1 MSSPTSRLVVE
12 GVGKDFGYH
21 HVLRDVSFAVEEG
34 EYIALMG
41 SNGAGKTTLL
51 RMIAGL
57 SRPTAGSVSIAGVD
71 LRRAGPGLRR
81 RIGFVS
87 HESLLYPELTGR
99 ENLEF
104 HATLFGVENVDASIA
119 ALDELLELAPILD
132 RQAGVLSRGN
142 RQRLTLARA
151 LLHAPRVLL
160 LDEPFTGLD
169 EESSNRLLRILQTL
183 VDSGRTVIM
192 TTHDRAIL
200 EAGPRRL
207 IRIEGG
213 TLHEDRELT
222 PSSPVAG
229 TGASN
234 GDDYTPAFLTPTL
247 VMPPKLL
254 GAARAIAS
262 KDLRIEARTRDVVG
276 SAGLFAICVLITMSF
291 TAPAGETASGMST
304 GVLWISLL
312 FATLLGVGRTMGRE
326 QSDRGI
332 EGLLLA
338 PTPKS
343 AIFLGKAIASLAL
356 MAFVSVAIVV
366 MFIIFMAGT
375 ATIDFVSLIGVL
387 AIGTTGLVIVSTLF
401 SGIAVGTRLG
411 ESMLQLLVMPVV
423 IPLMVGSVELT
434 RQTLG
439 TGTGGVATWL
449 GILTG
454 FDVVMLLAALA
465 TFVFV
470 IEE

>member
-1 MSSPTSRLVVE
+1 MSSPASRLVVE

-21 HVLRDVSFAVEEG
+21 HVLRDVNFTVEEG
-34 EYIALMG
+34 EFIALMG

-57 SRPTAGSVSIAGVD
+57 SRPTSGSVSIAGVD

-104 HATLFGVENVDASIA
+104 HARLFGVENVDAAIES
-119 ALDELLELAPILD
+119 LDGLLELAPILD

-169 EESSNRLLRILQTL
+169 EASSNRLLHILQTL

-207 IRIEGG
+207 VRIEGG
-213 TLHEDRELT
+213 TLHEDRVLT
-222 PSSPVAG
+222 PVDRAREVV
-229 TGASN
+229 
-234 GDDYTPAFLTPTL
+234 DYTPAFLTPTL
-247 VMPPKLL
+247 AMPPKLL
-254 GAARAIAS
+254 AAATVIAR
-262 KDLRIEARTRDVVG
+262 KDLRIEARTRDIVG

-291 TAPAGETASGMST
+291 TSPPGETASGMAT

-326 QSDRGI
+326 QADRGI

-343 AIFLGKAIASLAL
+343 AIFLGKAIASLVL
-356 MAFVSVAIVV
+356 MAFVSIVIVV
-366 MFIIFMAGT
+366 MFIIFMAGN
-375 ATIDFVSLIGVL
+375 ANINLPALLGVL

-439 TGTGGVATWL
+439 GEVGGIGTWL
-449 GILTG
+449 AILGG
-454 FDVVMLLAALA
+454 FDLVMLLAALA

>member
-1 MSSPTSRLVVE
+1 MAAPASRLVVE

-21 HVLRDVSFAVEEG
+21 HVLHDVHFSVEEG

-57 SRPTAGSVSIAGVD
+57 SRPSAGSMTIAGVD

-104 HATLFGVENVDASIA
+104 HARLFGVKNVDGAIES
-119 ALDELLELAPILD
+119 LDALLELAPILD
-132 RQAGVLSRGN
+132 RRAGVLSRGN

-169 EESSNRLLRILQTL
+169 EESGKRLLHILQTL

-213 TLHEDRELT
+213 TLHEDRALT
-222 PSSPVAG
+222 PTRAVG
-229 TGASN
+229 VIT
-234 GDDYTPAFLTPTL
+234 DYTPAFLTPTF

-254 GAARAIAS
+254 RAAVAIAG

-326 QSDRGI
+326 QADRGI

-343 AIFLGKAIASLAL
+343 AIFLGKAVASLVL
-356 MAFVSVAIVV
+356 MAFVSVAVVV

-375 ATIDFVSLIGVL
+375 ASIDFPSLILVL

-434 RQTLG
+434 RQALG
-439 TGTGGVATWL
+439 GEVGGIGTWL
-449 GILTG
+449 AILAG
-454 FDVVMLLAALA
+454 FDIVMLLAALA

>member
-1 MSSPTSRLVVE
+1 MASPASRLVVD

-21 HVLRDVSFAVEEG
+21 HVLRDVEFVVEEG
-34 EYIALMG
+34 EYVALMG
-41 SNGAGKTTLL
+41 ANGAGKTTLL
-51 RMIAGL
+51 RMLAGL
-57 SRPTAGSVSIAGVD
+57 SRPTAGVVCIAGID

-99 ENLEF
+99 ENLQF
-104 HATLFGVENVDASIA
+104 HARLFGVENVEQVIASLDAM
-119 ALDELLELAPILD
+119 LDLAPILD
-132 RQAGVLSRGN
+132 RPAGVLSRGN

-151 LLHAPRVLL
+151 MLHGPRVLL

-169 EESSNRLLRILQTL
+169 EASSERLLRILQAL

-200 EAGPRRL
+200 DAGPRRL
-207 IRIEGG
+207 IRIEAGSVV
-213 TLHEDRELT
+213 EDRELT
-222 PSSPVAG
+222 ASAKAWPTVAG
-229 TGASN
+229 LPIPS
-234 GDDYTPAFLTPTL
+234 LR
-247 VMPPKLL
+247 MPPRLL
-254 GAARAIAS
+254 GAAAVIAR
-262 KDLRIEARTRDVVG
+262 KDLRIELRTRDIVG
-276 SAGLFAICVLITMSF
+276 SAGLFAVCVLITMSF
-291 TAPAGETASGMST
+291 TAPAGETASGMAT

-326 QSDRGI
+326 QADRGI

-343 AIFLGKAIASLAL
+343 AIFLGKAVASLVL

-366 MFIIFMAGT
+366 LFIIFMAGS
-375 ATIDFVSLIGVL
+375 ATIDLPALLGVL
-387 AIGTTGLVIVSTLF
+387 AIGTVGLVIVSTLF

-439 TGTGGVATWL
+439 GQPVGFGTWVT
-449 GILTG
+449 ILAV
-454 FDVVMLLAALA
+454 FDIVMLLAALA

>member
-1 MSSPTSRLVVE
+1 MASPTSRLVVE

-21 HVLRDVSFAVEEG
+21 HVLRDVSFTVEEG

-57 SRPTAGSVSIAGVD
+57 SRPTAGSVSIAGID

-104 HATLFGVENVDASIA
+104 HARLFGVESVDTAIA
-119 ALDELLELAPILD
+119 ALDELLDLAPILD

-151 LLHAPRVLL
+151 LLHAPRILL

-169 EESSNRLLRILQTL
+169 EESSHRLLHILQTL

-207 IRIEGG
+207 IRIEQGG
-213 TLHEDRELT
+213 LHEDRALT
-222 PSSPVAG
+222 TATPTAAVQ
-229 TGASN
+229 
-234 GDDYTPAFLTPTL
+234 DYQPAFLTPTL
-247 VMPPKLL
+247 VLPPKLA
-254 GAARAIAS
+254 GAALAIAA

-326 QSDRGI
+326 QADRGI

-338 PTPKS
+338 PAPKS
-343 AIFLGKAIASLAL
+343 AVFLGKALASLVL
-356 MAFVSVAIVV
+356 MAFVSVAIVL
-366 MFIIFMAGT
+366 MFIVFMAGS
-375 ATIDFVSLIGVL
+375 ATVDFPSLIGVL

-423 IPLMVGSVELT
+423 IPLMVGAVEIT

-439 TGTGGVATWL
+439 GEVGGITTWL
-449 GILTG
+449 AILAG
-454 FDVVMLLAALA
+454 FDLVMLFAALA

>member
-1 MSSPTSRLVVE
+1 MSSPTSRLIVE
-12 GVGKDFGYH
+12 GVGKDFGYY
-21 HVLRDVSFAVEEG
+21 HVLRDVHFTVEEG

-104 HATLFGVENVDASIA
+104 HAKLFGVENVDAAIA
-119 ALDELLELAPILD
+119 SLDELLELAPILD

-169 EESSNRLLRILQTL
+169 EESSKRLLHILQML

-192 TTHDRAIL
+192 TTHDRSIL

-213 TLHEDRELT
+213 TLHEDRVIAPAQIERPIT
-222 PSSPVAG
+222 
-229 TGASN
+229 
-234 GDDYTPAFLTPTL
+234 DYTPAFLTPTL
-247 VMPPKLL
+247 VMPPKLV
-254 GAARAIAS
+254 GAAAAIAG

-326 QSDRGI
+326 QADRGI

-343 AIFLGKAIASLAL
+343 AIFLGKAIASLVL
-356 MAFVSVAIVV
+356 MSFVSVAIVV

-375 ATIDFVSLIGVL
+375 ATIDFLPLIGVL

-439 TGTGGVATWL
+439 TGTGGYGTWL
-449 GILTG
+449 AILGG
-454 FDVVMLLAALA
+454 FDIVMLLASLA

>member
-21 HVLRDVSFAVEEG
+21 HVLRDVGFTVEEG

-57 SRPTAGSVSIAGVD
+57 SRPSSGHVSIAGVD
-71 LRRAGPGLRR
+71 LLRAGPGLRR

-104 HATLFGVENVDASIA
+104 HAKLFGVENVDQAIAS
-119 ALDELLELAPILD
+119 LDEILELAPILN

-169 EESSNRLLRILQTL
+169 EESSHRLLRILQTL

-192 TTHDRAIL
+192 TTHDRSIL

-213 TLHEDRELT
+213 TLHEDRALVPT
-222 PSSPVAG
+222 QQSGPIV
-229 TGASN
+229 
-234 GDDYTPAFLTPTL
+234 DYVPTFLSPTL
-247 VMPPKLL
+247 VMPPKLF
-254 GAARAIAS
+254 GAAAAIAG

-326 QSDRGI
+326 QADRGI

-343 AIFLGKAIASLAL
+343 AIFLGKAAASLVL

-375 ATIDFVSLIGVL
+375 ASIDFGTLLGVL

-434 RQTLG
+434 RQALG
-439 TGTGGVATWL
+439 GDVGGVATWL
-449 GILTG
+449 AILG
-454 FDVVMLLAALA
+454 SFDVIMLLASLA

>member
-1 MSSPTSRLVVE
+1 MSSPASRLVVDA
-12 GVGKDFGYH
+12 VAKDFGYT
-21 HVLRDVSFAVEEG
+21 HVLRGVGFSVEEG

-51 RMIAGL
+51 RMLAGL
-57 SRPTAGSVSIAGVD
+57 SRPSAGIVSIAGVD

-99 ENLEF
+99 ENLAF
-104 HATLFGVENVDASIA
+104 HAGLFGVEDFDNVVS
-119 ALDELLELAPILD
+119 ALDELLDLAPILD
-132 RQAGVLSRGN
+132 RPAGVLSRGN

-151 LLHAPRVLL
+151 LMHAPRILL

-169 EESSNRLLRILQTL
+169 EESTQRLLRILQTL

-192 TTHDRAIL
+192 TTHDRMIV
-200 EAGPRRL
+200 ESGPRRL
-207 IRIEGG
+207 IR
-213 TLHEDRELT
+213 LHAGAVAEDREIT
-222 PSSPVAG
+222 PARPSGGVGGPD
-229 TGASN
+229 
-234 GDDYTPAFLTPTL
+234 GDYVPAFLQPTL
-247 VMPPKLL
+247 RMPPKLM
-254 GAARAIAS
+254 AAAIAIAS
-262 KDLRIEARTRDVVG
+262 KDLRIEARTRDVLG
-276 SAGLFAICVLITMSF
+276 SAGLFALCVLVTASF
-291 TAPAGETASGMST
+291 TSPPGETASGMAT

-332 EGLLLA
+332 EGLLLS
-338 PTPKS
+338 PTPKP
-343 AIFLGKAIASLAL
+343 AIYLGKAMASLVL
-356 MAFVSVAIVV
+356 MAFVALATVLLFIV
-366 MFIIFMAGT
+366 FMAGS
-375 ATIDFVSLIGVL
+375 ATVNVGALAGVL
-387 AIGTTGLVIVSTLF
+387 AIGTFGLVVVGTLF
-401 SGIAVGTRLG
+401 SGIAVGSRLG
-411 ESMLQLLVMPVV
+411 ESMLPLLVMPVV

-439 TGTGGVATWL
+439 GEVGGIWQWL
-449 GILTG
+449 AILG
-454 FDVVMLLAALA
+454 SFDLLMLLAALA

>member
-1 MSSPTSRLVVE
+1 M
-12 GVGKDFGYH
+12 
-21 HVLRDVSFAVEEG
+21 
-34 EYIALMG
+34 
-41 SNGAGKTTLL
+41 
-51 RMIAGL
+51 
-57 SRPTAGSVSIAGVD
+57 
-71 LRRAGPGLRR
+71 
-81 RIGFVS
+81 
-87 HESLLYPELTGR
+87 
-99 ENLEF
+99 
-104 HATLFGVENVDASIA
+104 
-119 ALDELLELAPILD
+119 
-132 RQAGVLSRGN
+132 
-142 RQRLTLARA
+142 
-151 LLHAPRVLL
+151 
-160 LDEPFTGLD
+160 
-169 EESSNRLLRILQTL
+169 
-183 VDSGRTVIM
+183 
-192 TTHDRAIL
+192 
-200 EAGPRRL
+200 
-207 IRIEGG
+207 
-213 TLHEDRELT
+213 HEDRALV
-222 PSSPVAG
+222 PSHG
-229 TGASN
+229 
-234 GDDYTPAFLTPTL
+234 PADAAQPLPQFLSPTL

-254 GAARAIAS
+254 SAARAIAL

-326 QSDRGI
+326 QADRGI

-343 AIFLGKAIASLAL
+343 SIFLGKAMASLVL

-366 MFIIFMAGT
+366 MFVIFMAGS
-375 ATIDFVSLIGVL
+375 ASIDFPALIGVL

-439 TGTGGVATWL
+439 GQVGGMATWL
-449 GILTG
+449 AILGG
-454 FDVVMLLAALA
+454 FDIVMLLASLA

>member
-1 MSSPTSRLVVE
+1 MSSPASRLVVE

-21 HVLRDVSFAVEEG
+21 HVLRDVNFTVEEG
-34 EYIALMG
+34 EFIALMG

-57 SRPTAGSVSIAGVD
+57 SRPTSGSVSIAGVD

-104 HATLFGVENVDASIA
+104 HARLFGVENVA
-119 ALDELLELAPILD
+119 AAIESLDGLLELAPILD

-169 EESSNRLLRILQTL
+169 EASSNRLLHILQTL

-207 IRIEGG
+207 VRIEGG
-213 TLHEDRELT
+213 TLHEDRVLT
-222 PSSPVAG
+222 PVDRAREVV
-229 TGASN
+229 
-234 GDDYTPAFLTPTL
+234 DYTPAFLTPTL
-247 VMPPKLL
+247 AMPPKLL
-254 GAARAIAS
+254 AAATVIAR
-262 KDLRIEARTRDVVG
+262 KDLRIEARTRDIVG

-291 TAPAGETASGMST
+291 TSPPGETASGMAT

-326 QSDRGI
+326 QADRGI

-343 AIFLGKAIASLAL
+343 AIFLGKAIASLVL
-356 MAFVSVAIVV
+356 MAFVSIVIVV
-366 MFIIFMAGT
+366 MFIIFMAGN
-375 ATIDFVSLIGVL
+375 ANINLPALLGVL

-439 TGTGGVATWL
+439 GEVGGIGTWL
-449 GILTG
+449 AILGG
-454 FDVVMLLAALA
+454 FDLVMLLAALA

>member
-1 MSSPTSRLVVE
+1 MSSPASRLVVE

-21 HVLRDVSFAVEEG
+21 HVLRDVNFTVEEG
-34 EYIALMG
+34 EFIALMG

-51 RMIAGL
+51 RMITGL
-57 SRPTAGSVSIAGVD
+57 SRPTSGSVSIAGVD

-104 HATLFGVENVDASIA
+104 HARLFGVENVDAAIES
-119 ALDELLELAPILD
+119 LDGLLELAPILD

-169 EESSNRLLRILQTL
+169 EASSNRLLHILQTL

-207 IRIEGG
+207 VRIEGG
-213 TLHEDRELT
+213 TLHEDRVLT
-222 PSSPVAG
+222 PV
-229 TGASN
+229 
-234 GDDYTPAFLTPTL
+234 DRVREVVDYTPAFLTPTL
-247 VMPPKLL
+247 AMPPRLL
-254 GAARAIAS
+254 TAAAAIAR
-262 KDLRIEARTRDVVG
+262 KDLRIEARTRDIVG

-291 TAPAGETASGMST
+291 TSPPGETASGMAT

-326 QSDRGI
+326 QADRGI

-343 AIFLGKAIASLAL
+343 AIFLGKAMASLVL
-356 MAFVSVAIVV
+356 MAFVSIVIVV
-366 MFIIFMAGT
+366 MFIIFMAGS
-375 ATIDFVSLIGVL
+375 ASINLPALLGVL

-439 TGTGGVATWL
+439 GEVGGIGTWL
-449 GILTG
+449 AILGG
-454 FDVVMLLAALA
+454 FDLVMLLAALA

>member
-1 MSSPTSRLVVE
+1 MSTPTSRLVVDA
-12 GVGKDFGYH
+12 VGKDFGYH
-21 HVLRDVSFAVEEG
+21 HVLRDVSFSVEEG

-57 SRPTAGSVSIAGVD
+57 SRPTNGAVTIAGVD

-81 RIGFVS
+81 RVGFVS

-104 HATLFGVENVDASIA
+104 HARLFGVEDAAAAIA
-119 ALDELLELAPILD
+119 ALDEILDLAPILD

-151 LLHAPRVLL
+151 LMHAPRILL

-169 EESSNRLLRILQTL
+169 EESSHRLLRILQAL
-183 VDSGRTVIM
+183 VNSGRTVIM

-213 TLHEDRELT
+213 TLYEDRVLE
-222 PSSPVAG
+222 PASVA
-229 TGASN
+229 APAVN
-234 GDDYTPAFLTPTL
+234 DDYAPAFLVPKL
-247 VMPPKLL
+247 VMPPTFLPS
-254 GAARAIAS
+254 AFAIAA
-262 KDLRIEARTRDVVG
+262 KDLRVEARTRDVLG
-276 SAGLFAICVLITMSF
+276 SAGLFAICVLVTASF
-291 TAPAGETASGMST
+291 TSPPGETAKGMAT

-312 FATLLGVGRTMGRE
+312 FATLLGVGRSMGRE
-326 QSDRGI
+326 QADRGI
-332 EGLLLA
+332 EGLLLS

-343 AIFLGKAIASLAL
+343 AVFLGKALGSLAL
-356 MAFVSVAIVV
+356 MAIVSVAVV
-366 MFIIFMAGT
+366 AMFIVFMGSGAEISYGPL
-375 ATIDFVSLIGVL
+375 VGVL
-387 AIGTTGLVIVSTLF
+387 AIGTFGLVIVSTLF

-423 IPLMVGSVELT
+423 IPLMVGCVELT

-439 TGTGGVATWL
+439 AEAAGVGTWL
-449 GILTG
+449 AILAG
-454 FDVVMLLAALA
+454 FDAVMLFAALA